1 MSWKLTRLCQLR
13 QIQCGLLAFLTL
25 LVLGIHRPALAQKTD
40 LIYLEN
46 GDRVTGEIKELEQG
60 RLRLKTDI
68 FGTIYVNWED
78 IDRVY
83 SEKWIQIE
91 MSDGTCMFGQMPE
104 SDTGGIIQLNTLKG
118 PQEVELDT
126 VVRAEVIMTD
136 QSFWQRLD
144 KNLRF
149 GLNYTKASKVGIVNI
164 AADSTF
170 RSQKYRVTAALNTIV
185 TRQGGGNDSRQG
197 DLSGTVLWY
206 RPDRWF
212 WFGSTA
218 LQTNDELG
226 IDLRGLFTAGTG
238 RFVMQTKGM
247 ELYLAAGLAANQELT
262 VESENDT
269 ALEGLLQAEW
279 NFFKL
284 HTPKSN
290 IKASLSLFPGIT
302 ETDRFRGDF
311 NIELRQEFIEDLFW
325 ELRFYLNYDSNPPQ
339 GAAANEDYGV
349 ITSLGYS
356 F

>member
-1 MSWKLTRLCQLR
+1 MRWTRC
-13 QIQCGLLAFLTL
+13 CLLAFLTL
-25 LVLGIHRPALAQKTD
+25 LALSVSQSALAQKTD

-46 GDRVTGEIKELEQG
+46 GDRITGEIKELEQG
-60 RLRLKTDI
+60 LLRLKTDAL
-68 FGTIYVNWED
+68 GTIYIAWED

-91 MSDGTCMFGQMPE
+91 MTDGTRTFGQMPE
-104 SDTGGIIQLNTLKG
+104 SDTGGVIKLNTLKG
-118 PQEVELDT
+118 PQDVELDA
-126 VVRAEVIMTD
+126 VVRAETIKIG

-144 KNLRF
+144 NNLSV
-149 GLNYTKASKVGIVNI
+149 GLNYTKASDVGIFNI
-164 AADSTF
+164 AADSTY
-170 RSQKYRVTAALNTIV
+170 RTQKYRVTAVLNSMI
-185 TRQGGGNDSRQG
+185 TRKAQGTDSRQG
-197 DLSGTVLWY
+197 NLSGTVLWY

-238 RFVMQTKGM
+238 RFVMQTKRT
-247 ELYLAAGLAANQELT
+247 ELYLAAGLAANRELT

-269 ALEGLLQAEW
+269 NLEGLLQAQW

-290 IKASLSLFPGIT
+290 INASLSLFPGIT
-302 ETDRFRGDF
+302 DSDRFRGTFD
-311 NIELRQEFIEDLFW
+311 IALRQEFIADLFW
-325 ELRFYLNYDSNPPQ
+325 DLTFYLNYDSKPPQ
-339 GAAANEDYGV
+339 GAAATEDYGV